1 VIINTTG
8 VEIYKAKINDNKTS
22 VTLEKVEGNV
32 IKAGQAVMLK
42 ASTAD
47 ALSMELTPNAATGDY
62 TDNDLKGG
70 TTVETGYTA
79 YTLAAKNNKMGF
91 YKFTG
96 TALNG
101 NKAHLELPTIAASRA
116 FIGFDAETTEI
127 VNTDCTD
134 NADKGDGQI
143 YDLQGRKVQQPVRGI
158 YVQNGK
164 KIVVK

>member
-1 VIINTTG
+1 MLLP
-8 VEIYKAKINDNKTS
+8 NKTS

-42 ASTAD
+42 APASGS
-47 ALSMELTPNAATGDY
+47 LSMELTPNAATGDY

-116 FIGFDAETTEI
+116 FIDFDAETTKI

-134 NADKGDGQI
+134 NADEGDGQI